1 MGSGGRLGRQIED
14 ETGHVQQL
22 ILLGKERGFLLY
34 DEVNES
40 LPDEVISSQ
49 EIDDVLSILERQGIE
64 IYDDLVTANAAGA
77 AVSAAEV
84 AELEPKQELA
94 TESELDLRV
103 GVDSKS
109 QDPVRTY
116 LREMGLVPLLTRE
129 GEVAIAKRMERG
141 QLVVMKAI
149 TRSPIVIKELIAAG
163 DHLRKGT
170 RSIKEIVQF
179 DEEDLTEAKI
189 ARRIRQTL
197 KDIDRIAELYETAL
211 KQAEKL
217 TATPKAKKQSYVRSK
232 WALARTRIQI
242 SLAIR
247 DIALRWLEKKR
258 LIDKVRS
265 TVEHLH
271 VVEREAHRL
280 ERRAG
285 AALGDVA
292 AEARKDLRA
301 CRAELREIEVSS
313 EVGLGSLKRTLTLI
327 QRGEAQARQAK
338 NELTEANLRLVV
350 SIAKKYTQHGLQFL
364 DLIQEG
370 NLGLMRGADK
380 FDWRRGYKF
389 STYATWWIRQAIT
402 RAIAD
407 QARTIRVPVHM
418 FEVINK
424 LAKGTRQLVQE
435 LGREPTVEE
444 LAKRLDMT
452 VEKVRQTR
460 KIAQT
465 PVSFETPIGEEQ
477 DSHLGDFIED
487 KAVVSPSEAA
497 MNLSLKEK
505 MASVLKKLSPREER
519 IIRMRFGFE
528 DGNPRTLEE
537 VGQVF
542 AVTRERIRQIEAKA
556 LRKLRHPS
564 RSNQVRAFVEGS
576 W

>member
-1 MGSGGRLGRQIED
+1 VARPIED
-14 ETGHVQQL
+14 ELGHVQQL
-22 ILLGKERGFLLY
+22 ILVGKERGYLLY

-40 LPDEVISSQ
+40 LPAEVTAPE
-49 EIDDVLSILERQGIE
+49 EIDDLLSILERQGIE
-64 IYDDLVTANAAGA
+64 IYEDLATANAARA
-77 AVSAAEV
+77 AATDAEGPETDLKEEV
-84 AELEPKQELA
+84 LAEA
-94 TESELDLRV
+94 TLDLSS
-103 GVDSKS
+103 GVETKS
-109 QDPVRTY
+109 QDPVRVY
-116 LREMGLVPLLTRE
+116 LREMGSVPLLTRE
-129 GEVAIAKRMERG
+129 GEIVIAKRIERG

-149 TRSPIVIKELIAAG
+149 TRSPIVIKELFAVG
-163 DHLRKGT
+163 EDLRSGA
-170 RSIKEIVQF
+170 RPIKEIVQF
-179 DEEDLTEAKI
+179 DEEELTEAKL
-189 ARRIRQTL
+189 ASKTKQTL
-197 KDIDRIAELYETAL
+197 KSIDSIAELYETSL
-211 KQAEKL
+211 KQAAKL
-217 TATPKAKKQSYVRSK
+217 AEIPKSKKQSHVRAK

-247 DIALRWLEKKR
+247 GIPLYWREKQR
-258 LIDKVRS
+258 LIGKLRS

-271 VVEREAHRL
+271 VIEREAHRL
-280 ERRAG
+280 ERRVD
-285 AALGDVA
+285 AALGAVA
-292 AEARKDLRA
+292 TEARRELRVR
-301 CRAELREIEVSS
+301 RAELKEIEQSS
-313 EVGLGSLKRTLTLI
+313 EVGLNSLKRTLTLI
-327 QRGEAQARQAK
+327 QRGEAQAQQAR

-350 SIAKKYTQHGLQFL
+350 SIAKKYTHHGLQFL

-370 NLGLMRGADK
+370 NLGLMKGADK

-407 QARTIRVPVHM
+407 QSRTIRVPVHM
-418 FEVINK
+418 VEVINK
-424 LAKGTRQLVQE
+424 LAKCTRQLVQE
-435 LGREPTVEE
+435 LGREPTAEE

-452 VEKVRQTR
+452 IEKVRQTR

-465 PVSFETPIGEEQ
+465 PVSFETPIGEEG

-487 KAVVSPSEAA
+487 KAVISPSEAA

-505 MASVLKKLSPREER
+505 MASVLRKLSPREER

-564 RSNQVRAFVEGS
+564 RSSFVRAFLEGS